1 MNDTVINLQ
10 DFKDGVADALLLG
23 ISADVYVTSAYKQGY
38 DFGMV
43 LHSDLVAQEEKYLD
57 ERIAKLNKLLDKK
70 YTESGLGKVDRGD
83 INYE

>member
-38 DFGMV
+38 DVG
-43 LHSDLVAQEEKYLD
+43 LYLYNEQLEKEEEK
-57 ERIAKLNKLLDKK
+57 
-70 YTESGLGKVDRGD
+70 
-83 INYE
+83 